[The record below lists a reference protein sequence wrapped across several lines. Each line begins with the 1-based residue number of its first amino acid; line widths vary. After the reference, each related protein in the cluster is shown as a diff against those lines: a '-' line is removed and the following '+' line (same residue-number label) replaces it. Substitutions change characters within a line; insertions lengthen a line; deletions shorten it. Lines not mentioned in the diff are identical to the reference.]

1 MTADQKT
8 VIVVEDEPDA
18 AELFAEMMRVSGF
31 RVLKTYSSTPAISM
45 IAKEQPDVVILD
57 IMMPDISGL
66 EVLRFM
72 RRDPKLKATP
82 VIVVSARS
90 MPSDIR
96 EGLEA
101 GATIYLTKPVGYL
114 ELKKSVDQVVH
125 EQPLDN
131 SSMDTARSDL
141 WACCARLSPLKF
153 PAKSTRQSKT
163 RRPPYGLRLTHL
175 WCAGVPTRQ
184 HPPDPEIPGRY
195 FTDKCGYALPDA
207 QRRSRP
213 APDLQNGI

>member
-1 MTADQKT
+1 MTEDQKT

-31 RVLKTYSSTPAISM
+31 RVLKTYSSTPAISL

-72 RRDPKLKATP
+72 RRDPKLKEIP

-101 GATIYLTKPVGYL
+101 GATMYLTKPVGYL
-114 ELKKSVDQVVH
+114 DLKKSVDQVMQ
-125 EQPLDN
+125 EQPSDN
-131 SSMDTARSDL
+131 SSMDL
-141 WACCARLSPLKF
+141 
-153 PAKSTRQSKT
+153 
-163 RRPPYGLRLTHL
+163 
-175 WCAGVPTRQ
+175 PT
-184 HPPDPEIPGRY
+184 
-195 FTDKCGYALPDA
+195 
-207 QRRSRP
+207 
-213 APDLQNGI
+213 

>member
-1 MTADQKT
+1 MTPEQKT

-31 RVLKTYSSTPAISM
+31 RVLKTYSSTPAISL
-45 IAKEQPDVVILD
+45 IAKERPDVVILD

-72 RRDPKLKATP
+72 RRDPQLQATP

-90 MPSDIR
+90 MPSDIK

-114 ELKKSVDQVVH
+114 DLKKSVDQVVQ
-125 EQPLDN
+125 EGQSRS
-131 SSMDTARSDL
+131 SSMDI
-141 WACCARLSPLKF
+141 
-153 PAKSTRQSKT
+153 ST
-163 RRPPYGLRLTHL
+163 
-175 WCAGVPTRQ
+175 
-184 HPPDPEIPGRY
+184 
-195 FTDKCGYALPDA
+195 
-207 QRRSRP
+207 
-213 APDLQNGI
+213 

>member
-1 MTADQKT
+1 MTEEQKT

-45 IAKEQPDVVILD
+45 IAHEQPDVVILD

-72 RRDPKLKATP
+72 RREQQLMHIP

-90 MPSDIR
+90 MPSDIQ

-114 ELKKSVDQVVH
+114 DLKKAVEDVMQGG
-125 EQPLDN
+125 EPD
-131 SSMDTARSDL
+131 SSMEL
-141 WACCARLSPLKF
+141 
-153 PAKSTRQSKT
+153 PA
-163 RRPPYGLRLTHL
+163 
-175 WCAGVPTRQ
+175 
-184 HPPDPEIPGRY
+184 
-195 FTDKCGYALPDA
+195 
-207 QRRSRP
+207 
-213 APDLQNGI
+213 

>member
-1 MTADQKT
+1 MTENQKT

-31 RVLKTYSSTPAISM
+31 RVLKTYSSTPAISL
-45 IAKEQPDVVILD
+45 IGKERPDAVILD

-72 RRDPKLKATP
+72 RRDPELKETP

-114 ELKKSVDQVVH
+114 DLKKSIDQVMQ
-125 EQPLDN
+125 EQLTGN
-131 SSMDTARSDL
+131 SGID
-141 WACCARLSPLKF
+141 
-153 PAKSTRQSKT
+153 Q
-163 RRPPYGLRLTHL
+163 
-175 WCAGVPTRQ
+175 PT
-184 HPPDPEIPGRY
+184 
-195 FTDKCGYALPDA
+195 
-207 QRRSRP
+207 
-213 APDLQNGI
+213 